1 MIDSVFESAY
11 RKLGPRY
18 PQTAVVGQIQL
29 GYLVWLVTI
38 AILPAYVEMSTAEFA
53 RLFLFG
59 LVFFVMHN
67 RLYPRIA

>member
-18 PQTAVVGQIQL
+18 PHTAVVGQIKL

-38 AILPAYVEMSTAEFA
+38 AILAA
-53 RLFLFG
+53 
-59 LVFFVMHN
+59 
-67 RLYPRIA
+67 